1 MATVE
6 VTKEDLEEIKET
18 LKGLATKVDL
28 DALDAKVDANHNAV
42 MASLE
47 SISRSVGR
55 SPNY

>member
-6 VTKEDLEEIKET
+6 VTKEDLKEIKET
-18 LKGLATKVDL
+18 LEGLATKVDT
-28 DALDAKVDANHNAV
+28 NHKAV

-47 SISRSVGR
+47 SISKSVGR